1 MTTTTNKTHNN
12 QGNIINKSFILN
24 SAIFSSTLAEETQ
37 KLIKAE
43 EKELL
48 TKMSKNKGMLDTWM
62 RGSERWT
69 AFSEAKVLLHS
80 LASTSNFKHIAFK
93 DFKYIKSFDQLLVYL
108 YKDGNENSHPK
119 TIGKDCYDI
128 TLYDVMNNT
137 NVEAFRVLKNAS
149 VDVRTIIKK
158 TEDGSYIIKDRLYT
172 TTDNGEVY
180 IVAFEDINYITMD

>member
-1 MTTTTNKTHNN
+1 MTTTKTNNNN
-12 QGNIINKSFILN
+12 QKGNTMNNSFVLN
-24 SAIFSSTLAEETQ
+24 SAIISSTLAGEV
-37 KLIKAE
+37 KDKIKILEAE
-43 EKELL
+43 YCN
-48 TKMSKNKGMLDTWM
+48 KMYNNKGVLETWM
-62 RGSERWT
+62 EGSDKWT